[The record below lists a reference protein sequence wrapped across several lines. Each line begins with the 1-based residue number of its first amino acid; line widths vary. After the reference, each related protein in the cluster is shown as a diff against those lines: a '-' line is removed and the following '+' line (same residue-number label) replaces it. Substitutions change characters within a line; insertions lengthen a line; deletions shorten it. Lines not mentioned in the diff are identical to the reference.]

1 MHIFNLNKNILRTL
15 SSVIK
20 YEILLDY
27 PNQEKKLEKIS
38 LKLFLN
44 LNKLQNP
51 ASCNDTKKLV
61 CYVDQTCGF
70 TCQIHFMLACFIRG
84 YYANRTIIFQDLD
97 PMNPSNTIKL
107 NPNINR
113 FSKRYLKGFIF
124 L

>member
-1 MHIFNLNKNILRTL
+1 
-15 SSVIK
+15 
-20 YEILLDY
+20 LLDY

-70 TCQIHFMLACFIRG
+70 TCQIHFMLVCFIRG

-107 NPNINR
+107 NPNTNR

>member
-1 MHIFNLNKNILRTL
+1 M
-15 SSVIK
+15 
-20 YEILLDY
+20 LDY

-97 PMNPSNTIKL
+97 PNSPCNLLDLHPNT
-107 NPNINR
+107 NR
-113 FSKRYLKGFIF
+113 FSQKY
-124 L
+124 